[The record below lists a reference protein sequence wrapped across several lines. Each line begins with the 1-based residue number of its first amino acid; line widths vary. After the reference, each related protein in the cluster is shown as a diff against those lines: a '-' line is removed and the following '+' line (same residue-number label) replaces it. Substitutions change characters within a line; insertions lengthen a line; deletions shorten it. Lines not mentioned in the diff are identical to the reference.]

1 MNTQLDLLASFV
13 EIAEAGSLARASA
26 RTGIPSSTLSRNLA
40 RLEAELGLRLVQ
52 RSTRA
57 LTLSE
62 DGRQLYQRSV
72 GQLRS
77 LQGELELAAHVTA
90 EPRGLLRLTAPSSF
104 GRVVL
109 APLIAEFMRRHPQIE
124 TEALL
129 VDNRLNMIEEG
140 IDLAFRM
147 GKLEDSSLIARR
159 IGVIDRVL
167 CASPAYLDARGRPE
181 APEELRQHGYLA
193 MLRDLQSL
201 NLQSASG
208 QAVSV
213 NLHPRLVCA
222 PPDALLPSLLAGLGI
237 AWVPGFHVHDLL
249 KSGALERVLPD
260 WRLPQAEIH
269 MVYASARGI
278 PRKLSAFMEFMGQTL
293 GRDPRFRGG

>member
-1 MNTQLDLLASFV
+1 MAMHLDLLATFV
-13 EIAEAGSLARASA
+13 EIAEAGSLARAA
-26 RTGIPSSTLSRNLA
+26 AKTGIPTSTLSRNLA

-62 DGRQLYQRSV
+62 EGRQLYQRTV
-72 GQLRS
+72 AQVRS
-77 LQGELELAAHVTA
+77 LQEELELAAHAIA

-109 APLIAEFMRRHPQIE
+109 APLIAEFMTRYPQIDV
-124 TEALL
+124 EALL
-129 VDNRLNMIEEG
+129 VDHRVNMIEEG

-147 GKLEDSSLIARR
+147 GELADSSLIARSV
-159 IGVIDRVL
+159 GVIDRVL
-167 CASPAYLDARGRPE
+167 CASPAYLDAHGRPQ
-181 APEELRQHGYLA
+181 APGDLRQHAYLA
-193 MLRDLQSL
+193 MLRELQSL

-208 QAVSV
+208 PSVTV

-237 AWVPGFHVHDLL
+237 AWVPGFHVHELL
-249 KSGALERVLPD
+249 RDGMLERVLPN
-260 WRLPQAEIH
+260 WRLPSAEIH
-269 MVYASARGI
+269 MVYSSARGI
-278 PRKLSAFMEFMGQTL
+278 PRKLSAFMDFMGQTL
-293 GRDPRFRGG
+293 ARDPRFRRA